1 MDIKGIKMTDM
12 QRKALKLK
20 EDIEKA
26 CIKRGL
32 NITIYNGKL
41 GFVDQRKRKIVMLWS
56 PEYKLNGDMQQ
67 CPLKQMEQC
76 GQEPKRKISR
86 RNGQGKELSKLHDA
100 ALDYDLDIQITTDKI
115 AECREKM
122 FKEKDT
128 GKLKSIVLLLGALIY
143 EAGQYKEWIEQMT
156 DTNIDSED
164 EKENDRRMQTM

>member
-41 GFVDQRKRKIVMLWS
+41 GFVDQSKRKIVMLWS
-56 PEYKLNGDMQQ
+56 PEYKLNEDMQQ
-67 CPLKQMEQC
+67 CPLKPIEQD
-76 GQEPKRKISR
+76 GQEPERKISR
-86 RNGQGKELSKLHDA
+86 QNGRRKELSKLHDI
-100 ALDYDLDIQITTDKI
+100 ALDYDLDIQMTTDKI
-115 AECREKM
+115 AERREKM
-122 FKEKDT
+122 FKEKDA
-128 GKLKSIVLLLGALIY
+128 GKLKSIVPLLDDLIY

-164 EKENDRRMQTM
+164 EKRK

>member
-1 MDIKGIKMTDM
+1 MTDM

-41 GFVDQRKRKIVMLWS
+41 GFVDQSERKIVMLWN
-56 PEYKLNGDMQQ
+56 PEYKLNGDMQRQ
-67 CPLKQMEQC
+67 RPFKEMEFDDP
-76 GQEPKRKISR
+76 ERKRNISG
-86 RNGQGKELSKLHDA
+86 RNGQAKELSKLHDA

-122 FKEKDT
+122 FKEKDS
-128 GKLKSIVLLLGALIY
+128 GKLKSIVPLLDTLIY
-143 EAGQYKEWIEQMT
+143 EAGQYKEWIEQTT
-156 DTNIDSED
+156 DTDIYLED
-164 EKENDRRMQTM
+164 EKRK